1 MALTAS
7 DELAVRELVA
17 RYADA
22 VNRVDA
28 DEWGS
33 TWAAAGEWHI
43 SGQQLVGRDAIVDFW
58 RSAIASFE
66 AVIQMVGHGRVR
78 ASGDAVEGRW
88 TIWEVGRRAG
98 RGSLVVGC
106 YEDRYGRE
114 DGEWRFAERRFTAT
128 YRGEVPA
135 GEFFPFPPAAR

>member
-1 MALTAS
+1 
-7 DELAVRELVA
+7 
-17 RYADA
+17 

-33 TWAAAGEWHI
+33 TWAAAGAWHI

-58 RSAIASFE
+58 RSAVASFD

-106 YEDRYGRE
+106 YEDRYERE

-128 YRGEVPA
+128 YRGEIPA